1 MIPGDEP
8 LQPFPHPVPFPP
20 VGPNQCPRC
29 GFSVIVSSPHTQE
42 ILDRHLDDCP
52 SRPNSVQLK
61 SEKREAKRYAF
72 FERKQKER
80 DAAKGV
86 TA

>member
-1 MIPGDEP
+1 M
-8 LQPFPHPVPFPP
+8 
-20 VGPNQCPRC
+20 
-29 GFSVIVSSPHTQE
+29 IVSSPHTQE